1 MKKRLVIAA
10 LITTVLAT
18 GHLTLSAQEIQ
29 GPRIGIPQERFD
41 LGKVIGGGK
50 AEHIFEIR
58 NEGDEP
64 LVIERIKTS

>member
-1 MKKRLVIAA
+1 MKKTIVIAA
-10 LITTVLAT
+10 MVAAVLAS
-18 GHLTLSAQEIQ
+18 GVLTLSAQEPQ

-41 LGKVIGGGK
+41 LGKVVQGEK
-50 AEHIFEIR
+50 VEHVFEIR